1 MRAQVT
7 VQLIVPVFNE
17 APVIEANLRHILF
30 AAASIEPDFNL
41 TVLVVDDGSTDE
53 TAKALQR
60 FCQHEPR
67 AHWLGLTR
75 NFGKEAAIQAGLDHA
90 DADAVILID
99 SDLQHPPELVNTM
112 VQLWA
117 SGAKVVEA
125 HKTHRGQERL
135 SDKLFAKGFYYLF
148 HTLAGLDLRGQSD
161 FKLLDRCVV
170 EQYRQ
175 LPERGRFFRGL
186 IQWMNYPTAR
196 VPFSV
201 PEREGGES
209 KWRRLNLLRYAL
221 RNITAFSAIPLH
233 FVSWCGFTSLLVGI
247 GFASIAL
254 YQKWQGQALDG
265 FTTVILLQI
274 FFSGALMLSLGIL
287 GHYLAR
293 IHEEIKHRPHYL
305 LNEPVARTPKADVA

>member
-17 APVIEANLRHILF
+17 GPVIVSNLRHILL
-30 AAASIEPDFNL
+30 AAASIEPEFKL
-41 TVLVVDDGSTDE
+41 TVLVIDDGSTDD
-53 TAKALQR
+53 TAQELQH
-60 FCQHEPR
+60 FCQQDPR
-67 AHWLGLTR
+67 ARWFSLTR
-75 NFGKEAAIQAGLDHA
+75 NFGKEAAIHAGLDHA
-90 DADAVILID
+90 DADAVILLD
-99 SDLQHPPELVNTM
+99 SDLQHPPELIGAM
-112 VQLWA
+112 VQLWCG
-117 SGAKVVEA
+117 GAKVVEA

-135 SDKLFAKGFYYLF
+135 SSRLFAKGFYYLF

-196 VPFSV
+196 LPFSV
-201 PEREGGES
+201 PEREGGGS
-209 KWRRLNLLRYAL
+209 RWRTLTLLRYAL
-221 RNITAFSAIPLH
+221 RNITAFSATPLH
-233 FVSWCGFTSLLVGI
+233 FVSWCGFASLLVGI

-274 FFSGALMLSLGIL
+274 FFSGALMLSLGII

-293 IHEEIKHRPHYL
+293 IHEEVKRRPHYL
-305 LNEPVARTPKADVA
+305 LRNSFTSLPNSDAP